1 MRLATWF
8 IPGFSALALAAC
20 ATDSG
25 GDDGIDSS
33 GYGDSGPPSAVSTI
47 GPPRLAADLRDAQGR
62 VRARATAEASGDSLR
77 VRVEAVGMSAGAYGA
92 HLHTVGRCDAPG
104 FETAGAHWNPT
115 GQMHGK
121 DNPKGMHKGDLP
133 NLMVG
138 TDGRGSFEYTIPN
151 AGLSGMMPNRL
162 IDGDGAAVV
171 IHASPDDFRTD
182 PSGKS
187 GARIACGVLG

>member
-1 MRLATWF
+1 MRLAKLL

-20 ATDSG
+20 ATDDSVDVG
-25 GDDGIDSS
+25 NAADDV
-33 GYGDSGPPSAVSTI
+33 GPAAVSTI
-47 GPPRLAADLRDAQGR
+47 GPPRLTADVRDAQGR

-92 HLHTVGRCDAPG
+92 HLHTIGRCDPPG
-104 FETAGAHWNPT
+104 FETAGPHWNPT

-151 AGLSGMMPNRL
+151 AGLSGMLPTAL
-162 IDGDGAAVV
+162 IDGDGAAVI

>member
-1 MRLATWF
+1 MRLAPWL

-20 ATDSG
+20 ATDG
-25 GDDGIDSS
+25 GDEGA
-33 GYGDSGPPSAVSTI
+33 GATGAGDPGPPTAVSTI
-47 GPPRLAADLRDAQGR
+47 GPPRLTADLRDAQGR
-62 VRARATAEASGDSLR
+62 TRARATAETSGDSLR

-92 HLHTVGRCDAPG
+92 HLHTTGRCDAPG
-104 FETAGAHWNPT
+104 FESAGPHWNPT

-133 NLMVG
+133 NLVVG

-151 AGLSGMMPNRL
+151 AGLSGMLPTSL

>member
-1 MRLATWF
+1 MRLAQWL

-20 ATDSG
+20 ATESG
-25 GDDGIDSS
+25 ADDEVAAASGDP
-33 GYGDSGPPSAVSTI
+33 GPPDAVSTI
-47 GPPRLAADLRDAQGR
+47 GPPRLTADLRDAQGR
-62 VRARATAEASGDSLR
+62 TRARATAESSGDSLR

-92 HLHTVGRCDAPG
+92 HLHTTGRCDAPG
-104 FETAGAHWNPT
+104 FESAGPHWNPT

-133 NLMVG
+133 NLLVG

-151 AGLSGMMPNRL
+151 AGLSGMLPTAL

>member
-1 MRLATWF
+1 MRLAQLL

-20 ATDSG
+20 ATDEG
-25 GDDGIDSS
+25 RDVGNMADDAR
-33 GYGDSGPPSAVSTI
+33 PPAAVSTI
-47 GPPRLAADLRDAQGR
+47 GPPRLTAELRDAQGR
-62 VRARATAEASGDSLR
+62 VRARATAETSGDSLR

-92 HLHTVGRCDAPG
+92 HLHTTGRCEAPG
-104 FETAGAHWNPT
+104 FESAGPHWNPT

-133 NLMVG
+133 NLVVG
-138 TDGRGSFEYTIPN
+138 TDGSGSFEYTIPN
-151 AGLSGMMPNRL
+151 AGLSGMLPTSL

-171 IHASPDDFRTD
+171 IHASADDYRTD

>member
-1 MRLATWF
+1 MRLAQWL

-20 ATDSG
+20 ATDG
-25 GDDGIDSS
+25 GDDDSGLAS
-33 GYGDSGPPSAVSTI
+33 AGDSGPPTAVSTI
-47 GPPRLAADLRDAQGR
+47 GPPRLSADLRNAQGR
-62 VRARATAEASGDSLR
+62 TLARATAESSGDSLR

-92 HLHTVGRCDAPG
+92 HLHAAGRCDAPG
-104 FETAGAHWNPT
+104 FESAGPHWNPT
-115 GQMHGK
+115 GAMHGK

-133 NLMVG
+133 NLLVG

-151 AGLSGMMPNRL
+151 AGLSGMLPTSL

>member
-1 MRLATWF
+1 MRLAQWL

-20 ATDSG
+20 ATDG
-25 GDDGIDSS
+25 GDDDAGVA
-33 GYGDSGPPSAVSTI
+33 GAGDPGPPTAVSTI
-47 GPPRLAADLRDAQGR
+47 GPPRVAADLRDAQGR
-62 VRARATAEASGDSLR
+62 TRASATAETSGDSLR
-77 VRVEAVGMSAGAYGA
+77 IRVEAVGMTPGAYGA
-92 HLHTVGRCDAPG
+92 HLHSAGRCDAPA
-104 FETAGAHWNPT
+104 FESAGPHWNPT

-133 NLMVG
+133 NLLVG
-138 TDGRGSFEYTIPN
+138 SDGRGSFEYTIPN
-151 AGLSGMMPNRL
+151 AGLSGMLPTSL
-162 IDGDGAAVV
+162 IDGDGASVV